1 MKKFILSVVVLSAI
15 TPAAPLRA
23 NDQAL
28 ETLVDVSTIIALSAA
43 AYYGGPKLVEYIRA
57 QLNPAAVVQNSK
69 LVKNA
74 QTAQS
79 ADAATAAWILANTKP
94 CPRCK
99 VRIEK
104 NGGCDYIKCYI
115 CGNEFCWK
123 CSHYHNHG
131 NHVCRK

>member
-1 MKKFILSVVVLSAI
+1 MKKIILFLLSLSI
-15 TPAAPLRA
+15 AAPVHA
-23 NDQAL
+23 NDQAM
-28 ETLVDVSTIIALSAA
+28 ETFVDVSTIVALSAA
-43 AYYGGPKLVEYIRA
+43 AYYGGPKLVEYLRA
-57 QLNPAAVVQNSK
+57 QLNPEAA
-69 LVKNA
+69 A
-74 QTAQS
+74 QTGKATKNGQSVQS
-79 ADAATAAWILANTKP
+79 ADAATAAWILAHTKP

-104 NGGCDYIKCYI
+104 NGGCDYIKCYV

>member
-1 MKKFILSVVVLSAI
+1 MKKLILSLLTLSI
-15 TPAAPLRA
+15 AAPVRA
-23 NDQAL
+23 NDQAM
-28 ETLVDVSTIIALSAA
+28 ETFVDVSTIIALSAA
-43 AYYGGPKLVEYIRA
+43 AYYGGPKLVEYLRT
-57 QLNPAAVVQNSK
+57 QLNLEAAVK
-69 LVKNA
+69 AVKTGK
-74 QTAQS
+74 TAQS
-79 ADAATAAWILANTKP
+79 ADEATAAWILANTKA

-104 NGGCDYIKCYI
+104 NGGCDYIKCYV